1 MVEDMALSTRTSTD
15 RPGAPHLVRLAAPL
29 VLLVLSVRP
38 SPAQVQGEG
47 PPRARPDASAEIRLE
62 VPSPNT
68 RRGADG
74 VIDMSTLDPHDFRA
88 MAVRL
93 PGGMEPRIDGLMD
106 DEAWRQGAAFGGFT
120 QRDPDVGAPA
130 THPTEFRIVYD
141 DARIYVGIWAFE
153 PHEDAI
159 IASELERDSFLRKGD
174 QIRITFDTF
183 HDHRNL
189 FYFSTNPLSAMK
201 DGYSTD
207 NGNMNWDWNG
217 VWEVRSSADDRGWY
231 SEFAIPL
238 SQLRF
243 RDGPDQQV
251 WGLNVTRIVMH
262 IREES
267 SFTPLR
273 REWGPPANIRAAGS
287 GLLLGLDELR
297 PRRRFEVIPFV
308 APGVVRNL
316 QAGTPTDWS
325 TEVGGDLRVGLTQTM
340 NADVTLNTD
349 FAQVEADQE
358 IVNLTRFSLRFP
370 EKRQFFTEGAG
381 TFAYG
386 ASAGGAGGGGGG
398 GAGGVAG
405 GGGGLLSLFYSRR
418 IGLSNDGQAVRIL
431 AGGRLTGNPGAYTVG
446 LLNVLTDETSYADGD
461 ETVRIPRANYT
472 VARVKRNVLNSSSV
486 GLIALNRQGAVGGLD
501 YNRSLGIDGVFTLP
515 NNVNV
520 TSLLAK
526 SFSPGIEGR
535 DMAGALSIDW
545 TADLFS
551 LRGSYLDIQEDF
563 NAEMGFIPRVDIRQ
577 TRLGAGW
584 TPRPSW
590 PGVRQL
596 SFEADLDYLEDHQ
609 GRLRTR
615 TRELSFT
622 LQRDDNSSLNVN
634 VSNEFDLL
642 DRPFNLGSAAI
653 APGGYSF
660 TTYTTGVSTDNS
672 RRVYGGGRAE
682 FGDYY
687 GGRQLTLS
695 ADLAVLARETL
706 LIENNYTRNRITF
719 LDSPAYVT
727 NTLNTRVT
735 YAISPTLFL
744 KAFVQYNDDRNLTN
758 LNLLLWSIY
767 RPGSDLYVVY
777 NQAWETGL
785 PGGPSVSSRSL
796 ALKFT
801 YWLSP

>member
-1 MVEDMALSTRTSTD
+1 MAASAPTSTTGP
-15 RPGAPHLVRLAAPL
+15 RTRYFVQLV
-29 VLLVLSVRP
+29 VLLMLLAPAARP
-38 SPAQVQGEG
+38 SLAQVQEEG
-47 PPRARPDASAEIRLE
+47 FPQATPDTVAAIRLE

-68 RRGADG
+68 RRNADG

-88 MAVRL
+88 LAVRL
-93 PGGMEPRIDGLMD
+93 PEGMEPRIDGLMD
-106 DEAWRQGAAFGGFT
+106 DEAWRQAPAFGGFT

-130 THPTEFRIVYD
+130 THATEFRIVYD

-243 RDGPDQQV
+243 RDGPGQQV
-251 WGLNVTRIVMH
+251 WGFNVTRIVMH

-267 SFTPLR
+267 SFTPLP
-273 REWGPPANIRAAGS
+273 REWGPPANGRAAGS

-308 APGVVRNL
+308 APGVARNL

-325 TEVGGDLRVGLTQTM
+325 AEVGGDLRVGLSQTM

-386 ASAGGAGGGGGG
+386 AAAGGTGGGRRGGAGGG
-398 GAGGVAG
+398 AGGIAG

-418 IGLSNDGQAVRIL
+418 IGLSDDGQAVPIL
-431 AGGRLTGNPGAYTVG
+431 AGGRVTGNPGAYTVG

-551 LRGSYLDIQEDF
+551 LRGSHLDIQEDF

-590 PGVRQL
+590 PGVRRL
-596 SFEADLDYLEDHQ
+596 SFAADMDYLEDHQ

-615 TRELSFT
+615 TRELNFT
-622 LQRDDNSSLNVN
+622 LQRDDNSSLNVSM
-634 VSNEFDLL
+634 SNEFDLL
-642 DRPFNLGSAAI
+642 DRPFNLGSAGI
-653 APGGYSF
+653 TPGGYSF
-660 TTYTTGVSTDNS
+660 TTYATGISTDNS

-682 FGDYY
+682 FGSYY
-687 GGRQLTLS
+687 GGRRLTLG
-695 ADLAVLARETL
+695 ADLAVLAQETL
-706 LIENNYTRNRITF
+706 LIENNFTRNRITF
-719 LDSPAYVT
+719 PDNPTYIT

-735 YAISPTLFL
+735 YAVSPTLFL
-744 KAFVQYNDDRNLTN
+744 KAFVQYNDDRSLTN

-777 NQAWETGL
+777 NQAWQTGL
-785 PGGPSVSSRSL
+785 PGGPSASSRSL
-796 ALKFT
+796 AIKFT
-801 YWLSP
+801 YWLSR

>member
-1 MVEDMALSTRTSTD
+1 MVANARTSTTGP
-15 RPGAPHLVRLAAPL
+15 RAPSLVPL
-29 VLLVLSVRP
+29 VVPLLLLAPTAGP
-38 SPAQVQGEG
+38 SLAQVQGERS
-47 PPRARPDASAEIRLE
+47 PQATADTAATIQLE

-68 RRGADG
+68 RRNADG
-74 VIDMSTLDPHDFRA
+74 RIDMSTLDPDDFRA
-88 MAVRL
+88 LAVRL
-93 PGGMEPRIDGLMD
+93 PEGMELRIDGLMD
-106 DEAWRQGAAFGGFT
+106 DEAWKQAPAFGGFT

-130 THPTEFRIVYD
+130 THPTEFRVVYD

-153 PHEDAI
+153 PHEGAI
-159 IASELERDSFLRKGD
+159 IASELERDSNLRKGD

-201 DGYSTD
+201 DGYATD
-207 NGNMNWDWNG
+207 NGNMNWDWNA
-217 VWEVRSSADDRGWY
+217 VWEVRSSTDDRGWY

-243 RDGPDQQV
+243 RDGPGQQV
-251 WGLNVTRIVMH
+251 WGFNVTRIVMH

-267 SFTPLR
+267 SFTPLP

-297 PRRRFEVIPFV
+297 PRRRLEVIPFV

-316 QAGTPTDWS
+316 QAATPTDWS
-325 TEVGGDLRVGLTQTM
+325 AEVGGDLRVGLSQTM
-340 NADVTLNTD
+340 SADLTLNTD

-386 ASAGGAGGGGGG
+386 AAAGGTGGGGGG
-398 GAGGVAG
+398 PGGIAG

-418 IGLSNDGQAVRIL
+418 IGLSDDGQAVPIL

-446 LLNVLTDETSYADGD
+446 LLNVLTDEKSYTDGD

-526 SFSPGIEGR
+526 SFSPGIAGR

-551 LRGSYLDIQEDF
+551 LRGSYLNIQESF

-596 SFEADLDYLEDHQ
+596 SFQADLDYLEDHQ

-622 LQRDDNSSLNVN
+622 LQRDDNSSLDLSVA
-634 VSNEFDLL
+634 NEFDLL
-642 DRPFNLGSAAI
+642 DRTFNLGSAAI
-653 APGGYSF
+653 TPGGYSF

-695 ADLAVLARETL
+695 ADFAVLARETL

-719 LDSPAYVT
+719 SDNPAYIT

-735 YAISPTLFL
+735 YAVSPTLFL

-796 ALKFT
+796 AVKFT
-801 YWLSP
+801 YWLSR

>member
-1 MVEDMALSTRTSTD
+1 MAAASVRTSTAGH
-15 RPGAPHLVRLAAPL
+15 RAPDLLRFPVPLLLLALTAQ
-29 VLLVLSVRP
+29 P
-38 SPAQVQGEG
+38 SLAQSQGEG
-47 PPRARPDASAEIRLE
+47 FPQAGLDTVAVIRLQ

-68 RRGADG
+68 RRGADS

-88 MAVRL
+88 LAVRL
-93 PGGMEPRIDGLMD
+93 PEGMEPRLDGVMD
-106 DEAWRQGAAFGGFT
+106 DEAWQHAPAFGDFT
-120 QRDPDVGAPA
+120 QRDPDVGAPS
-130 THPTEFRIVYD
+130 THRTEFRIVYD
-141 DARIYVGIWAFE
+141 GARIYVGVWAFE
-153 PHEDAI
+153 HHEDAI
-159 IASELERDSFLRKGD
+159 MASELERDSNLRKGD
-174 QIRITFDTF
+174 QIRVTFDTF

-189 FYFSTNPLSAMK
+189 FYFSTNPLSAVK
-201 DGYSTD
+201 DGYATD
-207 NGNMNWDWNG
+207 NGSMNWDWNG
-217 VWEVRSSADDRGWY
+217 VWEVQSSVDDQGWY
-231 SEFAIPL
+231 SELAVPL

-243 RDGPDQQV
+243 RDGPGQQV
-251 WGLNVTRIVMH
+251 WGVNVTRVVMH

-267 SFTPLR
+267 SFAPLP
-273 REWGPPANIRAAGS
+273 REWGPPANNRAAGS

-316 QAGTPTDWS
+316 EAGTPTDWR

-358 IVNLTRFSLRFP
+358 VVNLTRFSIRFP

-381 TFAYG
+381 AFAYG
-386 ASAGGAGGGGGG
+386 GGGGAGGGGGG
-398 GAGGVAG
+398 P
-405 GGGGLLSLFYSRR
+405 LSLFYSRR
-418 IGLSNDGQAVRIL
+418 IGLSNDGQAVPIL

-446 LLNVLTDETSYADGD
+446 VLNVLTDETSYTDGD

-472 VARVKRNVLNSSSV
+472 VARLKRNVLSSSSV
-486 GLIALNRQGAVGGLD
+486 GLIALNRQGAVGGRD
-501 YNRSLGIDGVFTLP
+501 YNRSFGIDGVFTLP
-515 NNVNV
+515 SNVNV

-526 SFSPGIEGR
+526 SFSPGIDGR

-545 TADLFS
+545 TADLFG

-563 NAEMGFIPRVDIRQ
+563 NAEMGFIPRVDIRRTQ
-577 TRLGAGW
+577 LGASW

-590 PGVRQL
+590 TGVRQL
-596 SFEADLDYLEDHQ
+596 SIESDIDYLEDHQ
-609 GRLRTR
+609 STLRTR
-615 TRELSFT
+615 TRELSLT
-622 LQRDDNSSLNVN
+622 LLRDDNSSLDAS

-642 DRPFNLGSAAI
+642 DRPFNLGASTI

-660 TTYTTGVSTDNS
+660 TTYMTGFSTDNS
-672 RRVYGGGRAE
+672 QRVYGGGQAQ

-695 ADLAVLARETL
+695 ASLGVLARETL
-706 LIENNYTRNRITF
+706 LVENNFTRNRITF
-719 LDSPAYVT
+719 SESPTYVT

-735 YAISPTLFL
+735 YAVSPTLFL

-785 PGGPSVSSRSL
+785 PGGPRVSSRSL
-796 ALKFT
+796 AIKFT
-801 YWLSP
+801 YWLSR